1 MIFLGILSMA
11 GGFRKQEYRTLHKQ
25 HTPHLTKLSNLGE
38 PLDKGALRDSVG
50 PRSKSCFQ

>member
-38 PLDKGALRDSVG
+38 PLDKGALKDSVG
-50 PRSKSCFQ
+50 PR